1 MAKQHITIPV
11 FIPHLGCAHRCSFCD
26 QWSTTPAAA
35 MPRPEIVDEMV
46 RRYLP
51 RGGAGAGRIELAF
64 FGGSFTG
71 IRKEIQESYLARAH
85 RHLEEKAIRG
95 IRLSTRPDYISDDS
109 LILLK
114 KYGVTTI
121 EIGVQS
127 LDDAVLSKSDR
138 GHDARAVFNAV
149 ECVKRNG
156 FDFVIQLMPGL
167 PGETRESALRTARLA
182 AGMGPSA
189 VRLYPAVV
197 LKNTPLERLFT
208 AGEYAPLSLE
218 DAVELCKDLYM
229 IFLSRSI
236 PVIRMGLHPLP
247 PDRVSG
253 VIAGPYH
260 PSFGFLVKARHR
272 RELMTALIGRHLRDS
287 DGRPAENIRI
297 VLPDKN
303 TGEYVGSGKENIRF
317 IQKSFNL
324 KGVRYSVGPV
334 TDLQILE

>member
-11 FIPHLGCAHRCSFCD
+11 FVPHLGCAHRCSFCD
-26 QWSTTPAAA
+26 QWSTTPAAV
-35 MPRPEIVDEMV
+35 MPGPELVDEMV

-51 RGGAGAGRIELAF
+51 QGRNSASRIELAF

-71 IRKEIQESYLARAH
+71 IRKDIQESYLARAH
-85 RHLEEKAIRG
+85 RHLEDRTIHG
-95 IRLSTRPDYISDDS
+95 IRLSTRPDYISDES
-109 LILLK
+109 LVLLK
-114 KYGVTTI
+114 KYGVTAI

-127 LDDAVLSKSDR
+127 LDDAVLLKSNR
-138 GHDARAVFNAV
+138 GHDVRDVVHAV
-149 ECVKRNG
+149 ERVTRHG

-167 PGETRESALRTARLA
+167 PGETRASALRSAQIA

-197 LKNTPLERLFT
+197 LKGTPLEEVFT
-208 AGEYAPLSLE
+208 AGDYVPLSLE
-218 DAVELCKDLYM
+218 DAVELCKDLYR

-247 PDRVSG
+247 PGRLASV
-253 VIAGPYH
+253 VAGPYH

-272 RELMTALIGRHLRDS
+272 REMMTARIDRHLH
-287 DGRPAENIRI
+287 GNGGKPAENLRL
-297 VLPDKN
+297 VLPDTN
-303 TGEYVGSGKENIRF
+303 TGEYVGSGKENIDF
-317 IQKSFNL
+317 IQKRFNL

-334 TDLQILE
+334 PDIQIMD